1 MYFQFKLVDIGRE
14 KMGTDWKR
22 PPYPLQN
29 LTFQDI
35 DNSALEFDPG
45 RPLWPY
51 KRLLNFLRQG
61 KLEYVQSGVGGSQLH
76 GTLKITLLK
85 AWTLPEKLK
94 IW

>member
-1 MYFQFKLVDIGRE
+1 MDPSILTEKLVDIGRE

-45 RPLWPY
+45 WPPRPY
-51 KRLLNFLRQG
+51 KRVLNFQARQART
-61 KLEYVQSGVGGSQLH
+61 YVGVVGSQLH

-85 AWTLPEKLK
+85 AWTYLS
-94 IW
+94 